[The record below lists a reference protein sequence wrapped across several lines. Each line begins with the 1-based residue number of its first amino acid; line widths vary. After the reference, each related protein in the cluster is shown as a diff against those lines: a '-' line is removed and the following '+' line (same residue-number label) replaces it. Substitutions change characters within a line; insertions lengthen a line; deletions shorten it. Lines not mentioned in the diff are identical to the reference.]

1 MMRYQSDKA
10 LFTTEDVKLPS
21 TEEATHFL
29 AEHPEIQYV
38 DLLLTDMNGIIRGKR
53 VERNTLEKAFKS
65 GIALP
70 ISIYG
75 MNIKGTPVEETGLGL
90 EIGECDALC
99 FPVPGTLSVEPWQ
112 KRPIA
117 QLLMSMYENR
127 ETPFFA
133 DPRMILNRVLRQF
146 KQLGITPVSAFEL
159 EFYLID
165 RKSDNGMPQPP
176 VSPTTGKRPTNTQVY
191 SLDDL
196 DEHADLLTDIVD
208 MAKLQGLPADT
219 IIAESAPGQF
229 EINLIHTDDAMA
241 SCDNTVLLKRVI
253 KQVAHAHQLDTTF
266 MAKPYADQAGN
277 GMHVH
282 ISLIDSDGNN
292 VFAASDN
299 GEPNDTLRWAL
310 GGMLSMLP
318 EYMAILC
325 PNVNSY
331 RRFSP
336 EFYVPSS
343 PTWGFENRT
352 TALRIPA
359 GEPASTRIE
368 HRVAGTDANPYL
380 MMAAL
385 LASIQ
390 YGIEN
395 RIEPPEAIEGNAYTQ
410 SQPSLPNNLRD
421 ALRELKTSE
430 TMASSLG
437 RDFIDVYVTSKEK
450 ELEEFERTISPL
462 EYDWYLHTV

>member
-10 LFTTEDVKLPS
+10 LFTEEDVNLPS
-21 TEEATHFL
+21 PEEARQFL

-53 VERNTLEKAFKS
+53 VERNTLEKAFKT

-90 EIGECDALC
+90 EIGESDALC

-146 KQLGITPVSAFEL
+146 KQLGVTPVSAFEL

-165 RKSDNGMPQPP
+165 RESDNGMPQPP

-208 MAKLQGLPADT
+208 MAKQQGLPADT

-229 EINLIHTDDAMA
+229 EINLVHTDDAMA

-282 ISLIDSDGNN
+282 LSLIDSEGNN

-299 GEPNDTLRWAL
+299 GEPNETLRWAL

-325 PNVNSY
+325 P
-331 RRFSP
+331 
-336 EFYVPSS
+336 
-343 PTWGFENRT
+343 
-352 TALRIPA
+352 
-359 GEPASTRIE
+359 
-368 HRVAGTDANPYL
+368 
-380 MMAAL
+380 M
-385 LASIQ
+385 
-390 YGIEN
+390 
-395 RIEPPEAIEGNAYTQ
+395 
-410 SQPSLPNNLRD
+410 
-421 ALRELKTSE
+421 
-430 TMASSLG
+430 
-437 RDFIDVYVTSKEK
+437 
-450 ELEEFERTISPL
+450 
-462 EYDWYLHTV
+462 